1 MSDLSVPLSRHPGVI
16 EELVEDE
23 VVLLM
28 PHAGSVLVLNA
39 VGRAIWALLDGK
51 RSAEAI
57 AAQLCVEYDVGHAQ
71 ALADTHAFLATLQA
85 RGLVA
90 PASA

>member
-23 VVLLM
+23 IVLLM

-39 VGRAIWALLDGK
+39 VGRTIWALVDGK

-57 AAQLCVEYDVGHAQ
+57 AAQLCVEYEVDDAH

-90 PASA
+90 P